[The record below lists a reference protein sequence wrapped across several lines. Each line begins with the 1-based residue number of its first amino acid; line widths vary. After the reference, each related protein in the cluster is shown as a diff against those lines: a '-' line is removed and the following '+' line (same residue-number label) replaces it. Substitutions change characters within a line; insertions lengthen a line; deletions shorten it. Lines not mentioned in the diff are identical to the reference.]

1 MKILV
6 GALAVLITVQI
17 SNIMLQWLANNN
29 FTPAKQW
36 EAQLYKQ
43 GKQ

>member
-1 MKILV
+1 VKILA
-6 GALAVLITVQI
+6 GALVVLITVQTV
-17 SNIMLQWLANNN
+17 NITLQWLADSN
-29 FTPAKQW
+29 FAPAKQW